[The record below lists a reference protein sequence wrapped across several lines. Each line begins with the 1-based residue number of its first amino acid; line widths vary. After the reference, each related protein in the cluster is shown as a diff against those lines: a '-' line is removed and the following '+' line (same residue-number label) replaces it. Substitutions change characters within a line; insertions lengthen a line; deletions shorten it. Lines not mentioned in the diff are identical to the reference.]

1 MQKPT
6 YILKNWKLFHVESSN
21 ACFLTG
27 FDSTHKK
34 IRTSFLLNID
44 FVNKKAETRNSV
56 YILD

>member
-6 YILKNWKLFHVESSN
+6 YILKNWKLFQDEAANV
-21 ACFLTG
+21 CFLTG

-34 IRTSFLLNID
+34 MKTGILLNID